1 MPYFD
6 FPKLTKIAHDI
17 LIIKHEINETL
28 TLWVENWLGKPL
40 LKDNYQYFFFI
51 NMGIF
56 IEYNSTS
63 IWLTLSTSL

>member
-28 TLWVENWLGKPL
+28 TL
-40 LKDNYQYFFFI
+40 
-51 NMGIF
+51 
-56 IEYNSTS
+56 
-63 IWLTLSTSL
+63 